1 MDETSPYSASS
12 RRCPQADSP
21 GPRRAG
27 LLVAVVAAAIPF
39 SARAFEP
46 ERSAFSIAVNGL
58 EIPYRVFGIYVLPG
72 ETVELAPLQTHGAP
86 PIDVAAAGVA
96 GAVPTS
102 AGWTWRAPEQPG
114 ATTLTVSSASDS
126 LTLNVFV
133 LVPSS
138 GVKEQRINGY
148 RIGKYPAEPL
158 NGNALYL
165 PPDGFIELTD
175 ENADLRVSPHFTLAQ
190 FPSKQ
195 SGALPKYLVLREQLL
210 LKLELLLEEVNR
222 QGIAT
227 DTFTIMSGYR
237 TPFYNAAI
245 KNVPYSRHVFGG
257 AADIYIDVAPRD
269 DVMDDLNRDGR
280 LDHRD
285 AQFLYRIADK
295 LFNDSRNQALIGGM
309 GVYRSNAVH
318 GPFLH
323 IDARQQRAR
332 WGALP

>member
-1 MDETSPYSASS
+1 MDAMSPSSASS
-12 RRCPQADSP
+12 RRCPRPEYP
-21 GPRRAG
+21 GRRRAG
-27 LLVAVVAAAIPF
+27 LLVAVLAAMIPIG
-39 SARAFEP
+39 ARAFEP
-46 ERSAFSIAVNGL
+46 ERAAFSIEVNGL

-72 ETVELAPLQTHGAP
+72 ETVELAPMQGRGELS
-86 PIDVAAAGVA
+86 IDVAGSAGPA
-96 GAVPTS
+96 PTS
-102 AGWTWRAPEQPG
+102 AGWTWRAPEKPG
-114 ATTLTVSSASDS
+114 ATTLTVTSASDI

-138 GVKEQRINGY
+138 GVNDQRINGY
-148 RIGKYPAEPL
+148 RVGAYPAEPL
-158 NGNALYL
+158 NGNSLYL

-175 ENADLRVSPHFTLAQ
+175 ESEDLHVSPHFTLSQ

-222 QGIAT
+222 QGIAA

-269 DVMDDLNRDGR
+269 DIMDDLNRDGR

-295 LFNDSRNQALIGGM
+295 LFNEPRNQALIGGM
-309 GVYRSNAVH
+309 GVYQANAVH

-323 IDARQQRAR
+323 IDARQQRAS